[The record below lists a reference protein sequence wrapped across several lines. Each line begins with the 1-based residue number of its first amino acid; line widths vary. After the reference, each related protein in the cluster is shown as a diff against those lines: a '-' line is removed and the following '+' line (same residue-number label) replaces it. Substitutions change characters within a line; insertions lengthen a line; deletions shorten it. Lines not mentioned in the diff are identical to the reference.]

1 MHAWSSCACLPDD
14 QVLEK
19 KQLYRSR
26 VEKQLRREIEIQKNM
41 R

>member
-1 MHAWSSCACLPDD
+1 MWINVRMLP

-26 VEKQLRREIEIQKNM
+26 VEKQLRREIEIQKNL

>member
-1 MHAWSSCACLPDD
+1 MLP

-26 VEKQLRREIEIQKNM
+26 VEKQLRREIEIQKNL